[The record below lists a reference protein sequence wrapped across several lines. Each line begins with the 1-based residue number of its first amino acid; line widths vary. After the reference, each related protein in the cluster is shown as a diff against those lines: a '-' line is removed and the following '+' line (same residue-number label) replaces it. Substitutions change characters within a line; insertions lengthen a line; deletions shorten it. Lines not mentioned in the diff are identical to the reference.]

1 MDSHDTN
8 QPLNQGKLEEEKKQ
22 DQVSEAT
29 SSETLEESNVEK
41 KEESSTENEALISEE
56 KADEKVGDTES
67 PVIADA
73 ETSEESDKEKNVEEN
88 KIEENKI
95 KEENITPQEPVQAE
109 IQSEEVQAIADIQAE
124 TVENEPVEEDVEEN
138 DEKEIAPIKQ
148 QTKEEILARIKE
160 IAKDAENAEKQEID
174 ALKQTFYKQFKAEQE
189 AARKAYLDEGGQIE
203 DYKPVQDEVEVEF
216 KALMNIIREKRGT
229 LLAEQEKQKEENLAI
244 KLQIIEK
251 LKDLVSR
258 PDEANKA
265 YNEFKKLQQ
274 QWNEIKLIPA
284 GRINELW
291 RSYQHYVEK
300 FYDIIK
306 LNNEFRDYD
315 FKKNLEI
322 KIHLCIAAE
331 KLADESDVIS
341 AFHQLQKLHQE
352 FRDTGPVAKELRDE
366 IWGRFKAAS
375 TVVNRKH
382 QQHFEGLKENEQR
395 NLDEKTVI
403 CEIVEATEYD
413 ELKTFTDW
421 ESKTQEIIALQAKW
435 KTIGFAPQKM
445 NVKIFERFRAACDDF
460 FKKKADFYKSIKEKM
475 NENLEKK
482 RLLCEK
488 AESLKDSTDWK
499 ETADTLTK
507 IQKEWKAIGPVPK
520 KYSDIIWKRFIG
532 ACDYFFEQ
540 KNKATSSQRVVEQ
553 ENLEK
558 KREII
563 QKLEN
568 FDETLGAEEAE
579 SQIREMM
586 NEWGQIGHVP
596 FREKDKI
603 YKQYHSLIDKHFERL
618 HINASARRLSN
629 FKSNISNVASQGD
642 RNSSQALY
650 REREKLGRIY
660 ENMKNEIL
668 TYENNLGFLTSSS
681 KKGNSLVAEITR
693 KVDKL
698 KAELELVLKKIEVID
713 ETIKNQ
719 D

>member
-8 QPLNQGKLEEEKKQ
+8 LPLNEGKLEEEKKQ

-41 KEESSTENEALISEE
+41 KQEEPSTENEALVSEE
-56 KADEKVGDTES
+56 KVAEEVEETES
-67 PVIADA
+67 SATIDV
-73 ETSEESDKEKNVEEN
+73 ETSEESDKEKNVEE
-88 KIEENKI
+88 KEIEEN
-95 KEENITPQEPVQAE
+95 NIIPQETVQAE
-109 IQSEEVQAIADIQAE
+109 TQQPEEVQTVADTQTE
-124 TVENEPVEEDVEEN
+124 TVKDEPAQDKAEESVEEA
-138 DEKEIAPIKQ
+138 APIKQ
-148 QTKEEILARIKE
+148 QTKEEILARVKE
-160 IAKDAENAEKQEID
+160 IVKDAESAEKQEID
-174 ALKQTFYKQFKAEQE
+174 ALKQAFYKQFKTEQE
-189 AARKAYLDEGGQIE
+189 AAKKAFIDEGGQAE
-203 DYKPVQDEVEVEF
+203 DYKPVQDDLEVEF
-216 KALMNIIREKRGT
+216 KALMNVIREKRGA
-229 LLAEQEKQKEENLAI
+229 LMAEQEKQKEENLAV

-284 GRINELW
+284 GKINELW
-291 RSYQHYVEK
+291 KSYQHYVEK

-322 KIHLCIAAE
+322 KTHLCIAAE
-331 KLADESDVIS
+331 KLADEPDVIS

-421 ESKTQEIIALQAKW
+421 ENKTQEIIALQAKW

-499 ETADTLTK
+499 ETADMLTK

-558 KREII
+558 KKEII

-579 SQIREMM
+579 SQIREIM

-629 FKSNISNVASQGD
+629 FRSNISNVASQGD

-668 TYENNLGFLTSSS
+668 TYENNLGFLSSSS